1 MNKKLLKEI
10 NHFRKLTNL
19 PLIVEEG
26 GRGESTVFKEILNL
40 IFKNEVKYAAEG
52 MFTYMNKRGG
62 KVVLKPEVAKNILE
76 KDITTITRAEEIE
89 AYQALHDNMVNK
101 FGASTIASA
110 MNFELKK
117 IANPIT
123 RETTKR
129 FILDKSFNKTKTIM
143 TNEMEQL
150 ERVTQQQTQ
159 NTGGNLT
166 NLPKL
171 EIPISSSQLRGLSAK
186 DANAVRNFVDDIE
199 KASTTV
205 EGRIKLY
212 DVLDEARFRSAKR
225 TIDNE
230 IDRMAADSKQKV
242 QPHIDEAD
250 IAEQKARAAKANAE
264 SSMQN
269 DRKRMSNMEK
279 WKARFVT
286 AAAGAKALVLIAGSI
301 LSLLIIGIVIM
312 GIMWVYNN
320 LIKPFGGW
328 ISNTTTGGGSLPSS
342 QHNSWSEPGNSGG
355 SKPSKPSKNDDEGS
369 LDRPDNLPNN

>member
-40 IFKNEVKYAAEG
+40 IFKNEAKYAAEG
-52 MFTYMNKRGG
+52 MFTYINRRGG
-62 KVVLKPEVAKNILE
+62 KVTLKSEVAKNLLE
-76 KDITTITRAEEIE
+76 RDIALITRAEEIE

-101 FGASTIASA
+101 FGASTMASA

-117 IANPIT
+117 IVNPVT

-129 FILDKSFNKTKTIM
+129 FILDKSFNKTRTIM

-150 ERVTQQQTQ
+150 ERVTQQAQ
-159 NTGGNLT
+159 GGGQSSLS
-166 NLPKL
+166 KVDL
-171 EIPISSSQLRGLSAK
+171 ELSSSQLKGMSPK
-186 DANAVRNFVDDIE
+186 DANTVRNFINEIE
-199 KASTTV
+199 NATTTV

-212 DVLDEARFRSAKR
+212 DALDAARYRSNR
-225 TIDNE
+225 RSIDSE

-242 QPHIDEAD
+242 QPYIDEAD
-250 IAEQKARAAKANAE
+250 IAEQNARRAKAEAE
-264 SSMQN
+264 ASIQG
-269 DRKRMSNMEK
+269 DKKKLSNMET
-279 WKARFVT
+279 WKGRFLAT
-286 AAAGAKALVLIAGSI
+286 AAGAKALVVIIGAI
-301 LSLLIIGIVIM
+301 LSMIVLGIVIM
-312 GIMWVYNN
+312 GVLWVYNN
-320 LIKPFGGW
+320 LIKPLGGW

-342 QHNSWSEPGNSGG
+342 QHNSWNEPGNSGG

>member
-26 GRGESTVFKEILNL
+26 GRGETTVFKEILNL
-40 IFKNEVKYAAEG
+40 IFKNEAKYAAEG
-52 MFTYMNKRGG
+52 MFTYMNKRGA

-76 KDITTITRAEEIE
+76 KDITLITRAEEIE

-129 FILDKSFNKTKTIM
+129 FILDKSFNSTKTIM
-143 TNEMEQL
+143 SKEIEQL
-150 ERVTQQQTQ
+150 ELVVQQQAQ
-159 NTGGNLT
+159 GGIRT
-166 NLPKL
+166 NLPKIDL
-171 EIPISSSQLRGLSAK
+171 GLSNTQLKGLSPK
-186 DANAVRNFVDDIE
+186 DANTVRNFINEIE
-199 KASTTV
+199 NASTTV

-212 DVLDEARFRSAKR
+212 DALDAARYRSSR
-225 TIDNE
+225 RSIDNE

-242 QPHIDEAD
+242 QPYIDEAD
-250 IAEQKARAAKANAE
+250 IAEQNARKAKAEADA
-264 SSMQN
+264 SMQN
-269 DRKRMSNMEK
+269 DKKKLSNMEI
-279 WKARFVT
+279 WKGRFLA
-286 AAAGAKALVLIAGSI
+286 AAAGAKALVVIIGAI
-301 LSLLIIGIVIM
+301 LSMIVLGIVIM
-312 GIMWVYNN
+312 GVLWAYNN
-320 LIKPFGGW
+320 LIKPLGGW

-342 QHNSWSEPGNSGG
+342 QHNSWNEPGNSGG
-355 SKPSKPSKNDDEGS
+355 SKPSKPTKSDDEGS

>member
-40 IFKNEVKYAAEG
+40 IFKNEAKYAAEG
-52 MFTYMNKRGG
+52 MFTYINRRGS
-62 KVVLKPEVAKNILE
+62 KVTLKPEVAKNILE
-76 KDITTITRAEEIE
+76 RDISAITRAEEIE

-101 FGASTIASA
+101 FGASTMASA

-117 IANPIT
+117 IVNPVT

-129 FILDKSFNKTKTIM
+129 FILDKSFNKTKAIM

-150 ERVTQQQTQ
+150 ERVTMQQAQGGTQ
-159 NTGGNLT
+159 SSLS
-166 NLPKL
+166 KVDL
-171 EIPISSSQLRGLSAK
+171 ELSSSQLKGMSPK
-186 DANAVRNFVDDIE
+186 DANTVRNFINEIE
-199 KASTTV
+199 NATTTV

-212 DVLDEARFRSAKR
+212 DALDAARYRSNKR
-225 TIDNE
+225 SIDSE

-242 QPHIDEAD
+242 QPYIDEAE
-250 IAEQKARAAKANAE
+250 IAEQNARRAKAEAE
-264 SSMQN
+264 SSIQG
-269 DRKRMSNMEK
+269 DKKKLSNMET
-279 WKARFVT
+279 WKGRFLAT
-286 AAAGAKALVLIAGSI
+286 AAGAKALVVIMSAI
-301 LSLLIIGIVIM
+301 LSMIILGFVIM
-312 GIMWVYNN
+312 GIIWVVNN
-320 LIKPFGGW
+320 IFKPLGGW
-328 ISNTTTGGGSLPSS
+328 IGNVTTGGGSLPSS
-342 QHNSWSEPGNSGG
+342 QHNSWNEPGNSGG